1 MRLVQ
6 GEVLQGGSPFPPIA
20 TLAFLSDCEVAAL
33 LGPDGSVEW
42 MCLPRFDGPSVFGA
56 LLDRDAGSFR
66 LGPTD
71 THVAAGRRYL
81 PGTMVLETTWNTP
94 TGWIVVHE
102 ALLIGPWH
110 HDDERSPTHRR
121 TPTDTE
127 ADHVLLRTVRCLN
140 GRVDL
145 VMECRPR
152 MGYGARAVHWRHE
165 GAGYGSAVATGASDD
180 PVLRLTT
187 DLRLGFEGAGRAR
200 ARTTLREGDT
210 AYVALSWSEHPAP
223 RDAHEATERLDFTAR
238 YWREWLAH
246 GQFPDHPW
254 RSYLQRSALTLK
266 GLAYAPS
273 GAMVAAPTTSL
284 PETPGG
290 LRNWDYRYT
299 WVRDSTFALWALYT
313 LGIDDEADDFFHFIR
328 DVAAEGPLQVLYG
341 IGGERDLPERTLE
354 HLSGYENAAPVRVG
368 NAAFNQRQ
376 HDVWGTLMDSIYL
389 HTRARDALDDT
400 TWRLLRDVVEEAIA
414 HWQEPDRGIWEVR
427 GQPRHFTVSKV
438 MCWVACDRG
447 ARLAALRDDG
457 ERAERWSTAAEE
469 IHADVCAN
477 AVHDGV
483 FRQHYDTD
491 ALDAS
496 CLLLPL
502 VRFLPPEDA
511 RIVDTVHAILD
522 GLAVDGL
529 VRRYLVKETD
539 DGLVGPEGA
548 FTTCSF
554 WMVSALAEIGEPDAA
569 RALCEKVLCYASPL
583 RLYAEEIEPGS
594 GRQLG
599 NFPQAFTHLALINAL
614 MHVIR
619 ADDELVRGEPL
630 MKTRRREVVKK

>member
-33 LGPDGSVEW
+33 LGPDGNVEW
-42 MCLPRFDGPSVFGA
+42 VSPRRCDAPSVLGPLRA
-56 LLDRDAGSFR
+56 RDAGSFG
-66 LGPTD
+66 LGPTA
-71 THVAAGRRYL
+71 TRGGGGRRYL

-110 HDDERSPTHRR
+110 HVDERSPTHRR

-127 ADHVLLRTVRCLN
+127 ADHVLQRTVRCLN

-152 MGYGARAVHWRHE
+152 TGYGARAVRWRHE
-165 GAGYGSAVATGASDD
+165 GAGYGSAVATGAPDD

-200 ARTTLREGDT
+200 ARTTLRDGDT

-290 LRNWDYRYT
+290 LRNWDYRYA
-299 WVRDSTFALWALYT
+299 WVRDSTFMLWGLYT
-313 LGIDDEADDFFHFIR
+313 LGFDEEANDFFYFIR
-328 DVAAEGPLQVLYG
+328 DVVSAEKDELQIMYG
-341 IGGERDLPERTLE
+341 IGSETELPEQTLE
-354 HLSGYENAAPVRVG
+354 HMTGYENARPVRIG
-368 NAAFNQRQ
+368 NDAYDQRQ
-376 HDVWGTLMDSIYL
+376 HDAWGALLDSIWL
-389 HTRARDALDDT
+389 HTK
-400 TWRLLRDVVEEAIA
+400 
-414 HWQEPDRGIWEVR
+414 
-427 GQPRHFTVSKV
+427 S
-438 MCWVACDRG
+438 
-447 ARLAALRDDG
+447 
-457 ERAERWSTAAEE
+457 
-469 IHADVCAN
+469 
-477 AVHDGV
+477 
-483 FRQHYDTD
+483 
-491 ALDAS
+491 
-496 CLLLPL
+496 
-502 VRFLPPEDA
+502 
-511 RIVDTVHAILD
+511 
-522 GLAVDGL
+522 
-529 VRRYLVKETD
+529 
-539 DGLVGPEGA
+539 
-548 FTTCSF
+548 
-554 WMVSALAEIGEPDAA
+554 
-569 RALCEKVLCYASPL
+569 
-583 RLYAEEIEPGS
+583 
-594 GRQLG
+594 
-599 NFPQAFTHLALINAL
+599 
-614 MHVIR
+614 
-619 ADDELVRGEPL
+619 
-630 MKTRRREVVKK
+630 